1 HPPVLTWGVLFSH
14 PQDFT
19 PVCTTELAC
28 AAKISFEF
36 KKRNV
41 KMIALSIDSV
51 ADHLAWSK
59 DVMPFNSESGCSPLP
74 FPIIADDE
82 GALFSWA
89 CWTLMRLTRMAYV
102 KGNISLLKKMK
113 VFVVGPDKM
122 KLSIMYPATTGRNF
136 DELLRVIDSLQLT
149 ALEKLAT
156 PVDWKINTKY
166 FDQGV
171 TEPPP

>member
-82 GALFSWA
+82 GALFN
-89 CWTLMRLTRMAYV
+89 V

-156 PVDWKINTKY
+156 PVDWKVHMRVGPKC
-166 FDQGV
+166 GV
-171 TEPPP
+171 SIAIHV

>member
-1 HPPVLTWGVLFSH
+1 LSSRWGVLFSH

-59 DVMPFNSESGCSPLP
+59 DVMPFNSESGCSPLSVQLGMLDP
-74 FPIIADDE
+74 DE
-82 GALFSWA
+82 IDKDG
-89 CWTLMRLTRMAYV
+89 MPLTV
-102 KGNISLLKKMK
+102 QL

-156 PVDWKINTKY
+156 PVDWKLEHPTSYNLHTYTPHTKPMPHP
-166 FDQGV
+166 GL
-171 TEPPP
+171 TK